1 MNNQDTLKLKLTI
14 DEVNKILNAL
24 GNLPFSEVFELIG
37 KIQQQAQKYIPCRY
51 KAAAG
56 KTRQRGI
63 PHACL
68 PAI

>member
-37 KIQQQAQKYIPCRY
+37 KIQQQASEQISDNNEKE
-51 KAAAG
+51 K
-56 KTRQRGI
+56 
-63 PHACL
+63 
-68 PAI
+68 